1 MDLRLKFIAR
11 GWYSIAYAAVKF
23 ELRRSLKKCSE
34 FKKMLLIFQEY
45 ETKKNLS
52 MKVIAGSKTKEF
64 VIQHRK

>member
-11 GWYSIAYAAVKF
+11 GWYSIAYVAVKF

-34 FKKMLLIFQEY
+34 LKKMLLIFQEY

-64 VIQHRK
+64 VKHRK

>member
-1 MDLRLKFIAR
+1 M
-11 GWYSIAYAAVKF
+11 KF

-34 FKKMLLIFQEY
+34 LKKMLLIFQEY

-64 VIQHRK
+64 VKHRK